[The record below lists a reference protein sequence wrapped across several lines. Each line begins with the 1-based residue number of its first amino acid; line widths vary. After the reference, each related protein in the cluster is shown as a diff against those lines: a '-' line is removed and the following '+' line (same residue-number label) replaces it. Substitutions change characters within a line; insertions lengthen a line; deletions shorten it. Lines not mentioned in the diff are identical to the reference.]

1 MDETADQSRDLE
13 ALKKEVLIHVGVSLA
28 RYQKIERSL
37 KALLPFLVVD
47 GREITDDPFAAM
59 RELMSSKSTL
69 GPLIERLK
77 ESMSSSD
84 PEYAARYLETV
95 VLHRNELVHQFFQLP
110 IGRLSD
116 SDGCREALQHLR
128 QRLEYAQPLLD
139 VVNAGLQSL
148 VGAHESVT
156 EQPIHS

>member
-1 MDETADQSRDLE
+1 MDGTVDQLEDLE
-13 ALKKEVLIHVGVSLA
+13 ALKKQVLIHVGVSLA

-47 GREITDDPFAAM
+47 GRGTTDDPFAEM

-69 GPLIERLK
+69 GPLMERLK
-77 ESMSSSD
+77 ECISSRD
-84 PEYAARYLETV
+84 PEYIVRYLETV

-128 QRLEYAQPLLD
+128 ARLEYAEPLLD
-139 VVNAGLQSL
+139 LLNAAAESL
-148 VGAHESVT
+148 IGAYESVT
-156 EQPIHS
+156 EQPIH